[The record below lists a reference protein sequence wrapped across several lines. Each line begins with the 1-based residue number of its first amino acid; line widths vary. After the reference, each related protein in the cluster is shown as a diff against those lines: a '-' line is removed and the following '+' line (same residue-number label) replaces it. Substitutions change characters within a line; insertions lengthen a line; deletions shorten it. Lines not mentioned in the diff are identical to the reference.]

1 MSLNADAIVAAGLEL
16 LDRYGLGD
24 LSMRRVAETLGVKAG
39 ALYYHVP
46 NKQSLLAGIADEVL
60 GAMAVPD
67 DELPPDLWLTRW
79 AGNLRSALLARRDG
93 AELVASTL
101 ALGLGRSDPRW
112 AAVDLLEIVGIEE
125 AEATVSALTHFVLGH
140 VTAEQTRSQ
149 LVELGVVADFDGAAS
164 AADFR
169 HGVALFV
176 RGALWTEI
184 VEVQRPS
191 TGGNPPLS

>member
-79 AGNLRSALLARRDG
+79 AGNLRCALLARRDG

-125 AEATVSALTHFVLGH
+125 AEATVSALMHFVLGH

-184 VEVQRPS
+184 AEVQRPS

>member
-125 AEATVSALTHFVLGH
+125 AEATVSALMHFVLGH